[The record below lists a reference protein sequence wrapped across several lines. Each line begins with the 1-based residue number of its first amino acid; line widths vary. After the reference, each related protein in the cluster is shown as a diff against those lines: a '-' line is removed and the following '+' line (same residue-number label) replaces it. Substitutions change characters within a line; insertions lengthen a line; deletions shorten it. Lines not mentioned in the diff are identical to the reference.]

1 MSIIVDCKAVSKTYG
16 EGEIAVHAVNAV
28 DLSVEKGEF
37 ISLSGPSGSGKT
49 TLLNMMGGLD
59 ALSSGEIIVD
69 GQSINTLGKA
79 QLADLRLNHIGFVF
93 QAYNL
98 IPVLSAYE
106 NVEFIMQLQGVA
118 ATERRKRAHEILVEV
133 GLEGMGERRP
143 A

>member
-1 MSIIVDCKAVSKTYG
+1 MSIIVDCQAVSKTYG

-69 GQSINTLGKA
+69 GQTINTLGKA
-79 QLADLRLNHIGFVF
+79 
-93 QAYNL
+93 
-98 IPVLSAYE
+98 
-106 NVEFIMQLQGVA
+106 
-118 ATERRKRAHEILVEV
+118 
-133 GLEGMGERRP
+133 
-143 A
+143 